1 MAADIFVSF
10 ASKDVRVAM
19 TLCAALESRGFTC
32 WISAR
37 DIEPGENFQSAI
49 VQALRRAKIM
59 LLVFT
64 ANSNASEEMTKEL
77 ALASQNKM
85 IVIPLRV
92 EDVTPNDAFA
102 YEFATRQWIDV
113 FADWEMAI
121 DQLSRRVGQALLD
134 RGSARA
140 GAAADALKT
149 VIASANAAKLVD
161 PAPPADEE
169 ATPEAEAPAAPEA
182 APPAPEAK
190 APAKAKA
197 APKGDHPVEAA
208 VKALEALEA
217 SHGAGDVAAEPAA
230 ALAPAPAQPAAPE
243 PPVDA
248 ELPPAASAEPPSPE
262 APAARKTPVGLLI
275 GVGVAIL
282 VVAGI
287 AVAVI
292 GHGGSKAPSVQAAA
306 PESSTAASAT
316 VVATEPP
323 ASAAAPAAPTAV
335 AVSAPVTATPAVAT
349 PPPAAVADAP
359 GSPDAAAAP
368 KPAKRKKAQ
377 PKVDIPF

>member
-19 TLCAALESRGFTC
+19 TLCSALESRGFTC

-37 DIEPGENFQSAI
+37 DIEPGANFQSAI
-49 VQALRRAKIM
+49 VRALRQAKIM

-113 FADWEMAI
+113 FADWEAAI

-134 RGSARA
+134 RSSVRA

-149 VIASANAAKLVD
+149 VIASANAAKLAD
-161 PAPPADEE
+161 AEPP
-169 ATPEAEAPAAPEA
+169 PEAEAPVEA
-182 APPAPEAK
+182 AVAVDSTALLEA
-190 APAKAKA
+190 A
-197 APKGDHPVEAA
+197 AAGEAPVEAA

-217 SHGAGDVAAEPAA
+217 GDAEPAA
-230 ALAPAPAQPAAPE
+230 EFEAAA
-243 PPVDA
+243 DA
-248 ELPPAASAEPPSPE
+248 ELPPASDDDLWPA
-262 APAARKTPVGLLI
+262 APAEASPAASQMDTSQMDAPAMDGAPPDAPARKAPLGLLI
-275 GVGVAIL
+275 GAGVAVLAVVGV
-282 VVAGI
+282 VVAM
-287 AVAVI
+287 AN
-292 GHGGSKAPSVQAAA
+292 HGGSKAASAQAAA
-306 PESSTAASAT
+306 S
-316 VVATEPP
+316 
-323 ASAAAPAAPTAV
+323 SAAAPSSAAPAAIV
-335 AVSAPVTATPAVAT
+335 AAGPATPAAPSSA
-349 PPPAAVADAP
+349 PPPAASDEAP
-359 GSPDAAAAP
+359 SGQEPAAAAP
-368 KPAKRKKAQ
+368 KPVKHKKAQ

>member
-19 TLCAALESRGFTC
+19 TLCGALENRGFTC

-49 VQALRRAKIM
+49 VRALRRAKIM

-64 ANSNASEEMTKEL
+64 ANSNTSEEMTKEL

-113 FADWEMAI
+113 FADWEVAI
-121 DQLSRRVGQALLD
+121 EQLSRRIGQALLD
-134 RGSARA
+134 RETTGRA

-149 VIASANAAKLVD
+149 VIASANAKKMADPPPPVEDAPAIAAQTEAAAAEAD
-161 PAPPADEE
+161 PA
-169 ATPEAEAPAAPEA
+169 AE
-182 APPAPEAK
+182 
-190 APAKAKA
+190 
-197 APKGDHPVEAA
+197 HPVEAA

-217 SHGAGDVAAEPAA
+217 SAGAEAA
-230 ALAPAPAQPAAPE
+230 AAVPEAAFEASPIAAGASA
-243 PPVDA
+243 DA
-248 ELPPAASAEPPSPE
+248 ELPPASEDDPWRAADA
-262 APAARKTPVGLLI
+262 APAQPDAPARKPAGLLI
-275 GVGVAIL
+275 IAALAIL
-282 VVAGI
+282 ALIGIVAALANRSGR
-287 AVAVI
+287 
-292 GHGGSKAPSVQAAA
+292 SPAPTVQAATSEA
-306 PESSTAASAT
+306 
-316 VVATEPP
+316 
-323 ASAAAPAAPTAV
+323 
-335 AVSAPVTATPAVAT
+335 
-349 PPPAAVADAP
+349 PPAAVEPASAP
-359 GSPDAAAAP
+359 PASSTSAAPASSAPPAAAAPSDTESSGEAAAP

>member
-19 TLCAALESRGFTC
+19 TLCGALENRGFTC

-64 ANSNASEEMTKEL
+64 ANSNTSEEMTKEL

-113 FADWEMAI
+113 FADWEVAI
-121 DQLSRRVGQALLD
+121 EQLSRRIGQALLD
-134 RGSARA
+134 RNSGRA

-149 VIASANAAKLVD
+149 VIASANAAKLTD
-161 PAPPADEE
+161 PAPPEDDGGPTA
-169 ATPEAEAPAAPEA
+169 AEVPPGTAPESN
-182 APPAPEAK
+182 APPA
-190 APAKAKA
+190 
-197 APKGDHPVEAA
+197 GDHPVEAA

-217 SHGAGDVAAEPAA
+217 SAGAEAAAAAPTAAFEAAPIAAELGADAERPPASDDELRPAA
-230 ALAPAPAQPAAPE
+230 KKPAGLLIVATLAILVLVGVVVAMALRGGGSKSASAQAPAPASTEAAAVSETPAA
-243 PPVDA
+243 A
-248 ELPPAASAEPPSPE
+248 SSAA
-262 APAARKTPVGLLI
+262 V
-275 GVGVAIL
+275 
-282 VVAGI
+282 
-287 AVAVI
+287 
-292 GHGGSKAPSVQAAA
+292 
-306 PESSTAASAT
+306 AASAT
-316 VVATEPP
+316 AL
-323 ASAAAPAAPTAV
+323 AAASDEAQSSLEAP
-335 AVSAPVTATPAVAT
+335 
-349 PPPAAVADAP
+349 
-359 GSPDAAAAP
+359 AP
-368 KPAKRKKAQ
+368 KPVKRKKAQ
-377 PKVDIPF
+377 PKVDI

>member
-19 TLCAALESRGFTC
+19 TLCTALENRGFTC

-37 DIEPGENFQSAI
+37 DIDPGANFQSAI
-49 VQALRRAKIM
+49 VRALRQAKIM

-113 FADWEMAI
+113 FADWEVAI

-140 GAAADALKT
+140 GDAADALKT
-149 VIASANAAKLVD
+149 VLASANAAKLSD
-161 PAPPADEE
+161 PEPAEE
-169 ATPEAEAPAAPEA
+169 AVPAAREPLPEAEPLESQTE
-182 APPAPEAK
+182 PPLEPS
-190 APAKAKA
+190 
-197 APKGDHPVEAA
+197 VEAA
-208 VKALEALEA
+208 VMALEALEA
-217 SHGAGDVAAEPAA
+217 AVAAEPDAA
-230 ALAPAPAQPAAPE
+230 ART
-243 PPVDA
+243 
-248 ELPPAASAEPPSPE
+248 PPADRRHDRTPAVLGRDFVRTVDEAPQAE
-262 APAARKTPVGLLI
+262 APAGKAPLGLLI
-275 GVGVAIL
+275 GG
-282 VVAGI
+282 
-287 AVAVI
+287 AVAVLAVVGI
-292 GHGGSKAPSVQAAA
+292 AIAMIAHGGSKAPPVQAPASSAA
-306 PESSTAASAT
+306 EPSSAEPSSAEPDSTAAPAALPSST
-316 VVATEPP
+316 PP
-323 ASAAAPAAPTAV
+323 AASDEAQSSQEAAPAAPK
-335 AVSAPVTATPAVAT
+335 PV
-349 PPPAAVADAP
+349 
-359 GSPDAAAAP
+359 
-368 KPAKRKKAQ
+368 KRKKAQ